1 MEKARGKNVIFYMED
16 GLGRPIFMEDEKL
29 KAIKKELFAF
39 TNYKYYTFE
48 ELVKND
54 SRLQ

>member
-16 GLGRPIFMEDEKL
+16 ELGRPIFMEDEKL

-39 TNYKYYTFE
+39 E

>member
-16 GLGRPIFMEDEKL
+16 ELGRPIFMEDEKL

-48 ELVKND
+48 GLVKND

>member
-1 MEKARGKNVIFYMED
+1 MEKARGKNVIF
-16 GLGRPIFMEDEKL
+16 FMEDELGRPEFIGDGLL
-29 KAIKKELFAF
+29 KAIKELFAS
-39 TNYKYYTFE
+39 TKYKYYTFE

>member
-16 GLGRPIFMEDEKL
+16 ELGRPIFMEDEKL

-48 ELVKND
+48 ELIKNNG
-54 SRLQ
+54 RLQ

>member
-16 GLGRPIFMEDEKL
+16 ELGRPEFMGDKML
-29 KAIKKELFAF
+29 KAIKELFAF